1 MSILEKL
8 AKISKMEVDP
18 SDKNQSPCFQRH
30 QILKK
35 IEIEKM
41 TLKTFKELH
50 QKYHNSDPSLAE
62 TTIDAAD
69 EHQLK
74 LDALVSERDSL
85 PECQTFNCQFC
96 PKSIHTTPVIVNT
109 PVNNNN
115 VVTQD
120 KIDNSA
126 SKTTLK
132 SNSNKINNNKNKK
145 FNKRKLKKDSMEDFV
160 FPTKTARP
168 ASPSISEPVATTNSF
183 SNLEEDKNQ
192 EVEEEANIAV
202 VPKPRPPQPIHL
214 KITENF
220 RNQMKLIY
228 QNFPDITSKNSGKFI
243 KLFTKDVEEK
253 RSLTHYLESD
263 KDFEYFCIKPKL
275 EKPIKVV
282 IKGLPIFTK
291 TLEIHSDLEEEGFT
305 VEKSLN

>member
-50 QKYHNSDPSLAE
+50 QKYQNSDPSLTE
-62 TTIDAAD
+62 TTNDAAV

-145 FNKRKLKKDSMEDFV
+145 V
-160 FPTKTARP
+160 
-168 ASPSISEPVATTNSF
+168 
-183 SNLEEDKNQ
+183 
-192 EVEEEANIAV
+192 
-202 VPKPRPPQPIHL
+202 
-214 KITENF
+214 
-220 RNQMKLIY
+220 
-228 QNFPDITSKNSGKFI
+228 
-243 KLFTKDVEEK
+243 
-253 RSLTHYLESD
+253 
-263 KDFEYFCIKPKL
+263 
-275 EKPIKVV
+275 
-282 IKGLPIFTK
+282 
-291 TLEIHSDLEEEGFT
+291 
-305 VEKSLN
+305 